1 MSLATIPAVVLVA
14 VSAASLAAPA
24 SAQAPNPVTTTTNAV
39 TRLVN
44 DTNALTP
51 DDADDATRTA
61 LADSAAKI
69 QRNALKRPCRAVRF
83 VRGYRALL
91 PGVDDTRP
99 TLPDGRPGAASKRGT
114 LERDALAVD
123 AGLKQ
128 LPGTLR
134 CGGGATKAGA
144 TLISRVRRSNK
155 KVLKFRVTLPVARW
169 EARSGG
175 GADFVGVNMDG
186 TDFVGGVG
194 DPAVPAFTRLFAV
207 PRGARISARVS
218 KVRGYTL
225 EGIDIFPKQEPA
237 VDQAEGLP
245 EETDPEVFADKP
257 FEIDQSSYQGR
268 GLVPKKLAY
277 ADVFGKMRDLRIGGV
292 QIPGAQYDPRKRSAR
307 IFTSMDLTVTFKGSR
322 KWRQKRARTALEKPF
337 EHLYR
342 SSLENYGAV
351 RKAQVRASQ
360 DSDEDAQEFVPA
372 CGEEYLIVTSPTLRP
387 AADTLAAAKTSA
399 GYIVGIHEVAPNTA
413 ATDVRTFIRG
423 ELNNDNCTRPS
434 YVVLL
439 GDTSH
444 VPSFLEVCPGI
455 ENCQVTSD
463 LSYSLDGIGTDAFA
477 DVMLGRIPA
486 NTLTVA
492 QTTVDKIVRYQ
503 TELPAPAGDD
513 FYNHA
518 TVTQNFEGIGPR
530 DARGFTLSAERMR
543 AGLRSRGHVVTR
555 LTTAQSAADIQ
566 FFKDNTPIPDELKRP
581 ATPWTDGRD
590 QVVSELNAGR
600 FLFVHRD
607 HGSRLGWANPGI
619 NINDIGL
626 LNSNSTELP
635 VVLAI
640 NCSSGG
646 FQFPGNP
653 SFTERLLHRQGGGAV
668 AVIADTD
675 VSPTVQNDQLTVGW
689 ADAMFPQTVPTFG
702 SSQPITR
709 MGEILNAGKAF
720 MASQASASQQ
730 LTGQVFRE
738 HLLWHLLG
746 DPSMEMRTATPSTFN
761 TAQFTTK
768 FEHRRDAFP
777 IGDPPFRVR
786 VTTTQAGT
794 EGALATLLQGTRVV
808 GRAAVSGGVALI
820 TPTIR
825 STSANL
831 SVALERDGFIPAT
844 LPVSAPVPDVTMTCP
859 AEVVIP
865 PEDNA
870 QVSGTVTPKVSG
882 ARVKLR
888 ATLPNG
894 TVTTQTT
901 TTDANSTWRTK
912 IPLPSSTTGNVKIE
926 AFYDGELKYGADH
939 VECTVAVF

>member
-1 MSLATIPAVVLVA
+1 MRLAKILAVGL
-14 VSAASLAAPA
+14 AALAAAAPA
-24 SAQAPNPVTTTTNAV
+24 VAQAPNPVTTTTNAV

-44 DTNALTP
+44 DTNALTES
-51 DDADDATRTA
+51 DADADTRAA
-61 LADSAAKI
+61 LADSAARI
-69 QRNALKRPCRAVRF
+69 QRDALERPCRAVKRI
-83 VRGYRALL
+83 RGYRKLL

-128 LPGTLR
+128 LPGTRR

-144 TLISRVRRSNK
+144 TLLSRVRRSNK

-175 GADFVGVNMDG
+175 GADFIGVNMDA
-186 TDFVGGVG
+186 TDFVGSVG
-194 DPAVPAFTRLFAV
+194 DPAVPAFTRMFAV

-225 EGIDIFPKQEPA
+225 EDIDLFPKQEQA
-237 VDQAEGLP
+237 VDQAEGLF
-245 EETDPEVFADKP
+245 EDTDPAVFADKP
-257 FEIDQSSYQGR
+257 FEIDEGAYESR
-268 GLVPKKLAY
+268 GPVPKRLAY
-277 ADVFGKMRDLRIGGV
+277 ADVYGKMRDLRIGGV
-292 QIPGAQYDPRKRSAR
+292 QVPGAQYDPRKRTAR
-307 IFTSMDLTVTFKGSR
+307 IFTSMNVTVTFRKSG
-322 KWRQKRARTALEKPF
+322 KWREKRARTAFEEPF
-337 EHLYR
+337 EDMYR
-342 SSLENYGAV
+342 TSLENYRAV

-360 DSDEDAQEFVPA
+360 DSDEDAQEVIPA
-372 CGEEYLIVTSPTLRP
+372 CGEEYLIVTSATLRP
-387 AADTLAAAKTSA
+387 AADTLAAAKTNA
-399 GYIVGIHEVAPNTA
+399 GYITAIHEVAPGTPN
-413 ATDVRTFIRG
+413 TDVRTFIRG

-444 VPSFLEVCPGI
+444 VPTFQEAWCADPPTCTVS
-455 ENCQVTSD
+455 TD
-463 LSYSLDGIGTDAFA
+463 LPYSLDGVGTDVFA

-486 NTLTVA
+486 NTLPVA

-503 TELPAPAGDD
+503 TELPAPPGDD

-518 TVTQNFEGIGPR
+518 TVTQNFEGLGPR
-530 DARGFTLSAERMR
+530 DSRGFTLSAEKMR

-555 LTTAQSAADIQ
+555 LAAAQPAADIQ

-581 ATPWTDGRD
+581 ATAWTDGRD

-607 HGSRLGWANPGI
+607 HGSRLSWANPGI
-619 NINDIGL
+619 NINDMGL
-626 LNSNSTELP
+626 LNSNSTELA

-653 SFTERLLHRQGGGAV
+653 SLVERMLQRVGGGAV
-668 AVIADTD
+668 AGIADTD

-702 SSQPITR
+702 SSQPLTR

-720 MASQASASQQ
+720 MASQAAASQQ
-730 LTGQVFRE
+730 LTGNVLRE
-738 HLLWHLLG
+738 HMLWHLLG
-746 DPSMEMRTATPSTFN
+746 DPSMELRAATPSAFN
-761 TAQFTTK
+761 PAQFTTR
-768 FEHRRDAFP
+768 FEHRRDTFP
-777 IGDPPFRVR
+777 VGDPPFRVR

-794 EGALATLLQGTRVV
+794 EGALATLLQGTQVV
-808 GRAAVSGGVALI
+808 GRAPISGGVALI
-820 TPTIR
+820 TPSIR

-831 SVALERDGFIPAT
+831 SVALERDGFMPTT

-870 QVSGTVTPKVSG
+870 QVGGTVSPRVSG

-888 ATLPNG
+888 ATRPNG
-894 TVTTQTT
+894 TVTTHTAI
-901 TTDANSTWRTK
+901 TDTNSTWRIK
-912 IPLPSSTTGNVKIE
+912 IPLPSTTQGNVKIE

-939 VECTVAVF
+939 VECTVPVF